1 MNVRVFSLIV
11 AAGLALGVPL
21 AAVAADP
28 MPEWQKYSWD
38 IPLEFGEYIAV
49 PGGDS
54 VNLGALAIGVTPD
67 SRNTLGGAIYHYGA
81 DGKMI
86 VQGINGTLTRRSDRT
101 LLADGI
107 IARGPLTSY
116 DLGNGPCRTCP
127 PGNATATPTSENI
140 TWEWTGPRAG
150 TLTLNGVT
158 QKMVHA
164 FSGPPL
170 VAPVDLSGE
179 WLMVVRGDSDLGGRF
194 HGESV
199 FRVKLHKVTESRSY
213 RVVKNPYPGHQ
224 PWPFDQLPTPGARL
238 YDVLCL
244 EAQCPFVPL
253 TFPTSPPSG
262 TTREYSLWLNDGSSG
277 RLLAVDLLNGQRTVT
292 NFGFEYPRIYAT
304 AQYVVGRADLRPVA
318 GLPDQGLTEF
328 SMQRIA
334 PQTLDGSFRN
344 PPCGPEQPPYPL
356 CNPWN
361 GGMN

>member
-1 MNVRVFSLIV
+1 MNVRVFSLSV

-67 SRNTLGGAIYHYGA
+67 SRNTLGGPLYHNGA

-127 PGNATATPTSENI
+127 PGNATATPTNENI

-179 WLMVVRGDSDLGGRF
+179 WLMTARQDGIFTGGYAHSEGVYRVVLQ
-194 HGESV
+194 
-199 FRVKLHKVTESRSY
+199 KAAPRSY
-213 RVVKNPYPGHQ
+213 RLVNDPWPDYE
-224 PWPFDQLPTPGARL
+224 PWPFDLLPTSDAQL
-238 YDVLCL
+238 YDAVCL
-244 EAQCPFVPL
+244 ERSCPFVFL
-253 TFPTSPPSG
+253 TAAYYPPVG
-262 TTREYSLWLNDGSSG
+262 ATREYTFWLNAGGSG

-292 NFGFEYPRIYAT
+292 NNGFEHPRVYAT
-304 AQYVVGRADLRPVA
+304 AQSIIGREDLSPLEA
-318 GLPDQGLTEF
+318 FSQYGLTEF
-328 SMQRIA
+328 SLQRIA

-344 PPCGPEQPPYPL
+344 PACGPSGSPDPT

-361 GGMN
+361 